1 MLRPF
6 IWMPIAFIMP
16 KSRVWGNEIHIKI
29 TTCKE
34 YESHEMANAYYTS
47 GSCSRKI
54 EPLTYMGNENSLYN
68 SKLNLCYTWY
78 YKNLM
83 QERDLYG

>member
-1 MLRPF
+1 ME
-6 IWMPIAFIMP
+6 
-16 KSRVWGNEIHIKI
+16 RVWGNEIPIKI
-29 TTCKE
+29 KPVSATKAK
-34 YESHEMANAYYTS
+34 MAILLNTG

-54 EPLTYMGNENSLYN
+54 EPFTYMGKENRLYN